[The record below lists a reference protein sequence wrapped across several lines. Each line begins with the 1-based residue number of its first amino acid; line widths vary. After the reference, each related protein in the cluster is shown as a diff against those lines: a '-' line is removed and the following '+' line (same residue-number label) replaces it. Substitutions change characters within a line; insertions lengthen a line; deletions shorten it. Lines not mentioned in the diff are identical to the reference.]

1 MKRVYLDASV
11 VNVRLFGQEK
21 EAERYGHVLRLF
33 EAIDEGKVVAIVSIY
48 TLQEI
53 CVFCRDRLAVKE
65 TEKVAWLAL
74 RELFQH
80 ELRIVP
86 LLTRMQKMVHSRT
99 FEMRDASDQP
109 HAISAYLH
117 NCDAIVAY
125 DEHFQDVADKI
136 LSLQPEELVVELER
150 SSDVGHFD
158 ESSAAEERQRD
169 RI

>member
-1 MKRVYLDASV
+1 VKRIYLDASV

-21 EAERYGHVLRLF
+21 EAERYAHVLRLF
-33 EAIDEGKVVAIVSIY
+33 EAIDEGEVVAVVSIY

-53 CVFCRDRLAVKE
+53 CIFCRDRLAVKE
-65 TEKVAWLAL
+65 PGKVAWLAL

-117 NCDAIVAY
+117 GCDAIVAY
-125 DEHFQDVADKI
+125 DEHFQDVADRI
-136 LSLQPEELVVELER
+136 LYLQPEELLVELER
-150 SSDVGHFD
+150 SPDAEHSDENSTAG
-158 ESSAAEERQRD
+158 EWERGRM
-169 RI
+169 